1 MWRLIVVLALLDACA
16 AAPRPAPDD
25 GAAPALAPG
34 TYEFTLSHGG
44 RERSYIAHL
53 PPQARDRR
61 PLPAVVAFHGGGGY
75 GAYFE
80 SHSHLD
86 EVADREGFLAVYPNG
101 TGRRRN
107 RLLTFNAGS
116 CCGYA
121 ADHHV
126 DDVGFT
132 LALLD
137 DLARRTPLDRRRV
150 YATGL
155 SNGAMMAYRL
165 AAQAAD
171 RVAAIAPVAGG
182 MAEDSFAPSHA
193 VPVMHFHS
201 VDDPRALYHGGLG
214 PPFPFTKTR
223 VWHPDVDSVLA
234 RWIVRDGC
242 PAAPTVGV
250 TLVAPPGTP
259 DSGQTATRYVY
270 GPCTSGAEVVL
281 WKFTGVGHAW
291 PGGEQG
297 RLEGTF
303 VGRGTHILD
312 ANTEMWRFFSRF
324 SR

>member
-1 MWRLIVVLALLDACA
+1 MLRLIVLLALLDG
-16 AAPRPAPDD
+16 PASL
-25 GAAPALAPG
+25 LAPG
-34 TYEFTLSHGG
+34 TYEFTLRHRG
-44 RERSYIAHL
+44 RERSYIAHV
-53 PPQARDRR
+53 PPQTREGR
-61 PLPAVVAFHGGGGY
+61 PLPVIVSFHGGGGY
-75 GAYFE
+75 AAYHE

-86 EVADREGFLAVYPNG
+86 FVADREGFLAVYPNG
-101 TGRRRN
+101 TGRRRE

-121 ADHHV
+121 HDHQV

-171 RVAAIAPVAGG
+171 RIAAIAPVAGG
-182 MAEDSFAPSHA
+182 MVVDSFAPSR
-193 VPVMHFHS
+193 PVAIMDFHS

-223 VWHPDVDSVLA
+223 IVQPDMDSVLA
-234 RWIVRDGC
+234 RWIAMDGC
-242 PAAPTVGV
+242 PGTPTVAA
-250 TLVAPPGTP
+250 TLVGAADSP
-259 DSGQTATRYVY
+259 DSGQTATRLVW
-270 GPCTSGAEVVL
+270 GPCREGTEIVH
-281 WKFTGVGHAW
+281 WKLTGVGHAW

-297 RLEGTF
+297 RLEGKF
-303 VGRGTHILD
+303 VGRPTHILD